1 MWRSTLLHMLLGVL
15 LLVSASVLAVSPSLV
30 FPLQFSATL
39 TITSHLIDESSE
51 YPPKMRQMIIYYD
64 YINKKARADI
74 EAGYEAAKIYI
85 RRYDEKKE
93 YMVRLPPIN
102 DCKRSYLGE
111 VMPFPD
117 IEDAEYVGTTNIEG
131 VDCNHFVHEDYD
143 TRVHMYMAVEDGS
156 PVRLVQES
164 ASSDSET
171 SIDGE
176 VDIIYTPMLT
186 YDYSEVTLGAP
197 EDSYFDLPDPH
208 EHAGCVRHVG
218 GFPYLHVFHYFVRF

>member
-1 MWRSTLLHMLLGVL
+1 MLFPAYLAFVLMALVCVSVRS
-15 LLVSASVLAVSPSLV
+15 VSPSLV
-30 FPLQFSATL
+30 FPLQFSATV

-51 YPPKMRQMIIYYD
+51 YPPKRRQMMIYYD

-93 YMVRLPPIN
+93 YMVRLPPIS

-117 IEDAEYVGTTNIEG
+117 IEDAVYVGIDVIDG
-131 VDCNHFVHEDYD
+131 VECHHFAHDDHD
-143 TRVHMYMAVEDGS
+143 TKVHMYMAVGDGS

-164 ASSDSET
+164 ATSEVEQSSDG
-171 SIDGE
+171 DA
-176 VDIIYTPMLT
+176 DIVYTPMLT
-186 YDYSEVTLGAP
+186 YDYSEVMLEAP
-197 EDSYFDLPDPH
+197 EDSLFDLPEPH
-208 EHAGCVRHVG
+208 QHSTCVRHVG
-218 GFPYLHVFHYFVRF
+218 GFPYLHIFHYFVRF

>member
-1 MWRSTLLHMLLGVL
+1 
-15 LLVSASVLAVSPSLV
+15 
-30 FPLQFSATL
+30 
-39 TITSHLIDESSE
+39 LIDESSE
-51 YPPKMRQMIIYYD
+51 YPPKTRQMIIYYD

-117 IEDAEYVGTTNIEG
+117 VEDAEYVGMENIEG

-143 TRVHMYMAVEDGS
+143 TRVHMYMAAEDGS

-164 ASSDSET
+164 ASSET
-171 SIDGE
+171 SPEGE
-176 VDIIYTPMLT
+176 ADLVYTPMLT

-197 EDSYFDLPDPH
+197 EDSYFDLPGPH
-208 EHAGCVRHVG
+208 QHASCVRHVG
-218 GFPYLHVFHYFVRF
+218 GFPYLHIFHYFVRF